1 MRIISSRL
9 FQIILGSGS
18 LAVALALG
26 LGSCLPL
33 PGNNETASPGGAKA
47 TIANP
52 SEEQRQARNLFHD
65 VLGHIQDNYADET
78 SNHQTLAKWKKHY
91 EPQIKTFEDAYVAI
105 DSVIGSL
112 NDPYTSFFRPDAFR
126 EQNMALSS
134 RLFGVGVEIA
144 MIDERVRITNVLPD
158 SPAMETGR
166 LELGDTLTHI
176 NGVTVEGLS
185 LMDVAKQIRG
195 KKGTSVHLTLMPEK
209 GQQKRVSITRDEI
222 NLQHV
227 QVVELNNHPDTGY
240 IKLQSFMGEGIDE
253 EFKKALL
260 PLAPR
265 PYLVIDLRNN
275 GGGMLSNAVAIADMF
290 LNQGGIVEVDGRD
303 KRLDTTLNAD
313 NTVLYRGKIALL
325 MNSGS
330 ASASEVLAGALRD
343 HQKAILVGQKSF
355 GKGMVQQVIPLVEYD
370 SGLNITVAHYLT
382 PKGQN
387 LNKVGLN
394 PDIVVKDAPAKTP
407 EDDAVLK
414 AAIKALKKF

>member
-1 MRIISSRL
+1 MPVISSRT
-9 FQIILGSGS
+9 FNILLSIGS
-18 LAVALALG
+18 LCIAVGLA
-26 LGSCLPL
+26 SCLPI
-33 PGNNETASPGGAKA
+33 PGNDAPNQD
-47 TIANP
+47 TIATGHT
-52 SEEQRQARNLFHD
+52 SEEQRQARQLFND
-65 VLGHIQDNYADET
+65 VLETIQKNFADET
-78 SNHQTLAKWKKHY
+78 TNHQTLQTWKKHY
-91 EPQIKTFEDAYVAI
+91 ESHIETLDDAYVAI
-105 DSVIGSL
+105 DSVIASL
-112 NDPYTSFFRPDAFR
+112 NDPYTNFFRPDAFR

-134 RLFGVGVEIA
+134 RLFGIGVEIA

-166 LELGDTLTHI
+166 LELGDTITHI
-176 NGVTVEGLS
+176 NGAPVEGLS

-195 KKGTSVHLTLMPEK
+195 RKGTPVHLTLMPEK
-209 GQQKRVSITRDEI
+209 GEQKRVSITRDEI

-227 QVVELNNHPDTGY
+227 QVVELKNNPDTGY

-253 EFKKALL
+253 EFKTALL
-260 PLAPR
+260 PLASK

-290 LNQGGIVEVDGRD
+290 LSKGEIVEVDGRD

-313 NTVLYRGKIALL
+313 SQMVYRGKVALL

-355 GKGMVQQVIPLVEYD
+355 GKGLVQQVIPLVEYD

-382 PKGQN
+382 PNGQN
-387 LNKVGLN
+387 LNKVGLA
-394 PDIVVKDAPAKTP
+394 PDVVVKDTPAKTP

-414 AAIKALKKF
+414 AAIKALQAS